1 MSTPSASLP
10 PLERTSG
17 SIRFRLSVMMFLQYF
32 IQGSYLPIASLYVLD
47 ALRFSEFE
55 VGLFGSALAVG
66 PLFAPFIVGQ
76 LVDRHWSTQRVLA
89 VSHVLGGITMLIL
102 YTQTAVWPFVLL
114 GTLYSILYVPTMML
128 TNSLAFHHLRQRDRE
143 FPLIRLFGTIGF
155 VVPAWCVE
163 LYFSYQGLTGSE
175 LNEARGIVLC
185 LAGVFGLIT
194 GLYCWFLPATPPER
208 NDDSK
213 FAPAK
218 VFALLRMRSLLSLVI
233 ISFFV
238 AIVHKFYFVWNAPF
252 LKDILRSGGITGAW
266 EQRISSIGQISEV
279 LIMVGLG
286 WLITR
291 HGFRKT
297 LSLGIAAYTLRCL
310 VFSTAITLTLPFGL
324 RLGMVLFGQALHGVC
339 FACFLAAAYM
349 FVDRISPKDIRGSMQ
364 NIYGTFVVGL
374 GFFAGGFISGALG
387 DWLTTPPDAEVFR
400 ETLGLA
406 SRSGLILLEN
416 GKGLRDWTLLWALCG
431 ILGVLCLL
439 TFWFAFPN
447 DSSAPPATSDDGE
460 ES

>member
-1 MSTPSASLP
+1 MNAPSDNLP
-10 PLERTSG
+10 PLERTSR
-17 SIRFRLSVMMFLQYF
+17 SIRMRLSLMMFLQYF

-66 PLFAPFIVGQ
+66 PLFAPFIIGQ

-89 VSHVLGGITMLIL
+89 VSHILGGITMLIL

-128 TNSLAFHHLRQRDRE
+128 TNSLAFHHLKQRDRE

-194 GLYCWFLPATPPER
+194 GLYCWSLPSTPPER
-208 NDDSK
+208 ENDSK

-218 VFALLRMRSLLSLVI
+218 VFALLGMRSLLSLVI

-252 LKDILRSGGITGAW
+252 LKDVLRSGGITGAW

-286 WLITR
+286 WLISK

-310 VFSTAITLTLPFGL
+310 VFSTSITLALPFGL

-349 FVDRISPKDIRGSMQ
+349 FVDRISPRDIRGSMQ

-374 GFFAGGFISGALG
+374 GFFAGGFLSGAIG
-387 DWLTTPPDAEVFR
+387 GWLTTPPGETVFR
-400 ETLGLA
+400 NSLGLA
-406 SRSGLILLEN
+406 STSGLVLLEN
-416 GKGLRDWTLLWALCG
+416 GNGLRDWTLMWALCG
-431 ILGVLCLL
+431 ILGACCLVA
-439 TFWFAFPN
+439 FWFTFP
-447 DSSAPPATSDDGE
+447 DDATSPIGTTESGE
-460 ES
+460 E